1 MSSWL
6 DLVVEGKEAS
16 STLVDIPPW
25 YPNLQQL
32 VLQGC
37 VTASPLKVTEPPE
50 EDGVIPYPYDVTAAP
65 MDLVKV
71 HIEGIDSEALW
82 PQGERYFAAV
92 PPGDHYHNSTPLA
105 RAVLA
110 NCNGAQQLRQLKM
123 RFTADGV
130 FWFRLLVAPP
140 CPPSRL

>member
-16 STLVDIPPW
+16 STVVDIPPW

-37 VTASPLKVTEPPE
+37 TTAT
-50 EDGVIPYPYDVTAAP
+50 GT
-65 MDLVKV
+65 DLVKV

>member
-16 STLVDIPPW
+16 STVVDIPPW

-37 VTASPLKVTEPPE
+37 VTDSTPT
-50 EDGVIPYPYDVTAAP
+50 
-65 MDLVKV
+65 DLVKV

>member
-16 STLVDIPPW
+16 STVVDIPPW

-37 VTASPLKVTEPPE
+37 VTA
-50 EDGVIPYPYDVTAAP
+50 AAP